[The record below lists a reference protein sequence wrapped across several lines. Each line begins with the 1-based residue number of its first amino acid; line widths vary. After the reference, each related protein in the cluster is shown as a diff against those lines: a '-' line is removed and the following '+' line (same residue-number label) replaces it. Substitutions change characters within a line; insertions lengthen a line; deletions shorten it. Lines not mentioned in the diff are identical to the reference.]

1 MNEMKVYVVTH
12 KNFKD
17 DFLKSKNYYQVIKV
31 GNNMKNSEAQ
41 KKNWQVDSEG
51 NNISTAN
58 PYYCELTAQYWGW
71 KNDKVDCY
79 TGICHYRRYF
89 LDPFI
94 KKNTQ
99 IISKD
104 SVINIMSKYD
114 VILLYPEKKSIH
126 AIIPKTIAE
135 IDKEKNF
142 AVIRKILLK
151 FYPETINEY
160 DKLIMGKKMIFRNM
174 FITSKKIYDNYS
186 SFLFDVLQKYDQEM
200 LQNGYKRKLR
210 IDGFEAEYLLPTYML
225 TYYKNIFYAE
235 CISPKD
241 LNKKGIHKFY
251 LQHKHI
257 FYNVFIHLKE
267 RIDELLK

>member
-1 MNEMKVYVVTH
+1 MKVYVVTH

-114 VILLYPEKKSIH
+114 VILLYPEKNQFMQLFLKPL
-126 AIIPKTIAE
+126 PKLI
-135 IDKEKNF
+135 KK
-142 AVIRKILLK
+142 KISLLFVK
-151 FYPETINEY
+151 FY
-160 DKLIMGKKMIFRNM
+160 
-174 FITSKKIYDNYS
+174 
-186 SFLFDVLQKYDQEM
+186 
-200 LQNGYKRKLR
+200 
-210 IDGFEAEYLLPTYML
+210 
-225 TYYKNIFYAE
+225 
-235 CISPKD
+235 
-241 LNKKGIHKFY
+241 
-251 LQHKHI
+251 
-257 FYNVFIHLKE
+257 
-267 RIDELLK
+267 